1 MAQKKMAVVTIGSAS
16 FAMPF
21 FSALKVVETLAN
33 AVSVDWDCEMGADG
47 DLKETFMTKKGD
59 LPRVEFSLVDADE
72 VRHLEAAA

>member
-1 MAQKKMAVVTIGSAS
+1 MMAQKKMAVVTIGSAS

-47 DLKETFMTKKGD
+47 DLKETFMAKGD